1 MITVSITLIFITGC
15 SGQAKQVNANT
26 EIQVIAKVHANS
38 QNTVDL
44 FIRDETNTKE
54 EFYKTITDGYLNHYH
69 SSEGLSGNYYLIRRT
84 GDDSSTDSNWSDELW
99 RYTPQKEETKMYSI
113 KGLDFRVA
121 SNEKTVALT
130 GGDVIGEQFIFLN
143 DRGKEIKRYNV
154 KDLLTGKESKDYIPM
169 IGLLKWSDD
178 SENLW
183 GVLAEGGWIET
194 IFSINISTWEVKKY
208 STGNL
213 PLGLEFELNA
223 NRGLLLFSDYPV
235 LLDVFSE
242 SEYNSSKKSVKLY
255 IYDLDTQRQQ
265 TISTSITKRFNPKW
279 LDDNTIEFDSPNGN
293 GRQIYKID

>member
-1 MITVSITLIFITGC
+1 
-15 SGQAKQVNANT
+15 
-26 EIQVIAKVHANS
+26 
-38 QNTVDL
+38 
-44 FIRDETNTKE
+44 
-54 EFYKTITDGYLNHYH
+54 
-69 SSEGLSGNYYLIRRT
+69 
-84 GDDSSTDSNWSDELW
+84 
-99 RYTPQKEETKMYSI
+99 MYSI

-121 SNEKTVALT
+121 SNEKTIALT
-130 GGDVIGEQFIFLN
+130 GGNVNSKIGEQFIFLN
-143 DRGKEIKRYNV
+143 DSGEEIKRYNV

-194 IFSINISTWEVKKY
+194 IFSINISNWEVKKY
-208 STGNL
+208 ITGNL

-242 SEYNSSKKSVKLY
+242 SEYDSSKKSVKLY
-255 IYDLDTQRQQ
+255 IYDLDAQRQQ

>member
-1 MITVSITLIFITGC
+1 
-15 SGQAKQVNANT
+15 
-26 EIQVIAKVHANS
+26 
-38 QNTVDL
+38 
-44 FIRDETNTKE
+44 
-54 EFYKTITDGYLNHYH
+54 
-69 SSEGLSGNYYLIRRT
+69 
-84 GDDSSTDSNWSDELW
+84 
-99 RYTPQKEETKMYSI
+99 MYSI

-121 SNEKTVALT
+121 SNEKTIALT
-130 GGDVIGEQFIFLN
+130 GGNVNSKIGEQFIFLN
-143 DRGKEIKRYNV
+143 DHGKEIKRYNV

-169 IGLLKWSDD
+169 IGLLKWSDN

-183 GVLAEGGWIET
+183 GILAEGSWIET
-194 IFSINISTWEVKKY
+194 IFSINIGTWEVKKY

-223 NRGLLLFSDYPV
+223 NRGILLFSDYPI

-255 IYDLDTQRQQ
+255 VYDLDTQRQQ

>member
-1 MITVSITLIFITGC
+1 
-15 SGQAKQVNANT
+15 
-26 EIQVIAKVHANS
+26 
-38 QNTVDL
+38 
-44 FIRDETNTKE
+44 
-54 EFYKTITDGYLNHYH
+54 
-69 SSEGLSGNYYLIRRT
+69 
-84 GDDSSTDSNWSDELW
+84 
-99 RYTPQKEETKMYSI
+99 MYSI

-121 SNEKTVALT
+121 SNEKTIALT
-130 GGDVIGEQFIFLN
+130 GGNVNSKIGEQFIFLN
-143 DRGKEIKRYNV
+143 DSGEEIKRYNV

-194 IFSINISTWEVKKY
+194 IFSINISNWEVKKY
-208 STGNL
+208 ITGNL

-242 SEYNSSKKSVKLY
+242 SEYDSSKKSVKLY